1 MAYEATDGKKF
12 TNRPP
17 MMSHNRSM
25 AAKSSAGGAGQQ
37 VDPLAQ
43 PSEGEGMEQDGKQ
56 VAMEHGPAN
65 EVHMQHDHAAG
76 EHHVHSMHPD
86 GHEHHS
92 DHGSAEEAHEHGKDL
107 ASDGG
112 GEMGGGDCGGME
124 AEYE

>member
-25 AAKSSAGGAGQQ
+25 AAKSSAGGAGRQ

-43 PSEGEGMEQDGKQ
+43 PEGEGMEQDGKQ

-76 EHHVHSMHPD
+76 KHHVHSMHPD